1 MGRLPIGRKAMTAA
15 ERQRRRRLKPF
26 LKVERLKR
34 RFLEA
39 DASTR
44 VAFLDWLRE
53 RQLVS
58 RN

>member
-1 MGRLPIGRKAMTAA
+1 MTAA
-15 ERQRRRRLKPF
+15 ERQRRRRRRLKPF